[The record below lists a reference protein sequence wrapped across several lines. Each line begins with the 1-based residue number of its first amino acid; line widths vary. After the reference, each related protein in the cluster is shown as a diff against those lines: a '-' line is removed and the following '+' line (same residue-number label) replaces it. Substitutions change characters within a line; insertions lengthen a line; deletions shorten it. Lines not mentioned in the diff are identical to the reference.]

1 MNVAVTDA
9 DGINQSVHLLSGLDR
24 FVHLQPAAGASP
36 SEQDDCASRVLG
48 GTADQ
53 LFRSGENRIPNRGRS
68 GEGLIGSGDWR
79 AVNDDATADVAGRRN
94 KLDSSIARRRRS
106 RFPEKPCSSVVSPVN
121 DTIAASSLLRN
132 RFSRNARAA
141 FGQAACALRKRW
153 CRSDRKRQRQIDVGL
168 ESEDILFLTVFK
180 HADVF
185 RFQVADEPFVL
196 SAAVKKMLVRLVS
209 TLITSSESCG
219 NSSRDRGVGEGD
231 GIAMPIADS
240 LFAEKLRVANP
251 PHRQ

>member
-1 MNVAVTDA
+1 MNLREGVAQVPLVFWKIGTAACFFGDFSRAPSFTLNVAVTDA
-9 DGINQSVHLLSGLDR
+9 DGINQSVGLLSGLDR
-24 FVHLQPAAGASP
+24 FVHLQPAAGIVAVR
-36 SEQDDCASRVLG
+36 EQDDCASRVLG

-53 LFRSGENRIPNRGRS
+53 LFRSGENRIPNRGRCRRGPGS
-68 GEGLIGSGDWR
+68 SGDWRR

-94 KLDSSIARRRRS
+94 KLDSIDRS
-106 RFPEKPCSSVVSPVN
+106 SQAFEVSGETCSSVVSPVN

-141 FGQAACALRKRW
+141 LLGQAACAFG
-153 CRSDRKRQRQIDVGL
+153 SAGVDQDRKRQRQIDVGL

-196 SAAVKKMLVRLVS
+196 IGSGK
-209 TLITSSESCG
+209 E
-219 NSSRDRGVGEGD
+219 DVGEIGFNLD
-231 GIAMPIADS
+231 H
-240 LFAEKLRVANP
+240 FV
-251 PHRQ
+251 